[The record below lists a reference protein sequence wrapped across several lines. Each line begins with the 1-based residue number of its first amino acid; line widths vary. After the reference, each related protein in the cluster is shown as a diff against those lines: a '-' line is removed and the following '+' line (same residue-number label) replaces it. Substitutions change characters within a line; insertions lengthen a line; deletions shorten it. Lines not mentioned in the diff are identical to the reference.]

1 MKTYR
6 ADLHVHSS
14 HSNKPTYWAMRKFN
28 CPESYTSPS
37 HLYRIARER
46 GMDYVTITDHNSIA
60 GALEIAHLPNTFL
73 SSEITAYFPE
83 NGCKIHVVVLH
94 ITPAQFHEIMQLR
107 KNVYD
112 LVGYLQ
118 SEKIVHFLAHP
129 LYAQNEKL
137 TADLLEKSLLLFT
150 LFEVKNGCRARRF
163 NEFTAE
169 LIASLTPELLLRLAD
184 KHALQPSGE
193 FPYVRGVVGG
203 SDDHGSLFIARAYTE
218 ADDCP
223 TLGEF
228 IARVGVG
235 LSRAAGEDGGPLTM
249 AHSLYGIGFNFYKE
263 RFGDRRRGSTPF
275 VSALLDRFFNL
286 GPERSSLVGKLRLFL
301 LKNLPEPMLAADSS
315 FEKVLDS
322 EARQLLGDGAF
333 IDRIRVM
340 DQNRKIFAVTSRL
353 ANRILYLYTG
363 RLMSLPMNAGFFDY
377 LNTAG
382 TIGLV
387 HALISPYYLAFHH
400 QHRSKELIREL
411 RQLFPGAAKPQ
422 TERIALFTD
431 TLDDINGVAMT
442 IRRLIQTARDRGVE
456 LTVITCGPAGSESR
470 AGVRQFT
477 AVGDFILPEYPELK
491 LNFPPILDVMDFIET
506 EGFTQIHVS
515 TPGTVGLLGLMIGRV
530 MNIPVVGTYH
540 TDIPQYVRSLTD
552 DEFLEGVAWN
562 YMTWFYNQMAEV
574 LVPSAGTRAQLGS
587 HGLPLAKM
595 KPLPRWVDTEAFTP
609 QKGNPSF
616 WPERGLT
623 GALKLIYVGRV
634 SREKSLEM
642 LAEAFRKL
650 VDGGADLS
658 LAIIGDGPY
667 RKEMEQALSGYPAL
681 FTGYLQGEELQQAYA
696 SADLF
701 VFPSATDT
709 FGNVVLEAQASGLPV
724 IVSDAGGPRELMC
737 DGETGAVFPAGNQ
750 GEFLAILRRLTAESP
765 RLALMGEKARL
776 FTLERGPVA
785 TDTYSTILRTGGGQ
799 AERDSLSIGKS
810 HGSETSRPA
819 PKGRSYSCKKLNRN
833 PKCPRSSQVR
843 S

>member
-1 MKTYR
+1 MKTFR

-28 CPESYTSPS
+28 CPESYTSPL

-46 GMDYVTITDHNSIA
+46 GMDYVTITDHNSIT
-60 GALEIAHLPNTFL
+60 GALEIAHLPATFV

-94 ITPAQFHEIMQLR
+94 ISAAQFQEIMHLR

-112 LVGYLQ
+112 LVSYLHG
-118 SEKIVHFLAHP
+118 EKIVHFLAHP

-150 LFEVKNGCRARRF
+150 SFEVKNGCRARRF
-163 NEFTAE
+163 NQFTSE
-169 LIASLTPELLLRLAD
+169 LIASLTPQLMMKLAD
-184 KHALQPSGE
+184 KHNLRPFGE
-193 FPYVRGVVGG
+193 FPFAKGIVGG

-223 TLGEF
+223 SVGEF
-228 IARVGVG
+228 IAKVAGG

-263 RFGDRRRGSTPF
+263 RFGDRRRSSTPF

-286 GPERSSLVGKLRLFL
+286 GPDRSSLVGKLRLFL
-301 LKNLPEPMLAADSS
+301 LKNLPEPVLAKDSS
-315 FEKVLDS
+315 FEKVLDG
-322 EARQLLGDGAF
+322 EARQLLNDGAF
-333 IDRIRVM
+333 LDAIRVM
-340 DQNRKIFAVTSRL
+340 DQNRKIFSVTSRL
-353 ANRILYLYTG
+353 ANRILYIYTS
-363 RLMSLPMNAGFFDY
+363 RLMSLPLNAGFFDY

-411 RQLFPGAAKPQ
+411 KQLFPAAAKLQ
-422 TERIALFTD
+422 AEKIALFTD

-456 LTVITCGPAGSESR
+456 LTVITCGAGSWQQR
-470 AGVRQFT
+470 PGVQQFR

-491 LNFPPILDVMDFIET
+491 LNFPPILDVMDFVEQQ
-506 EGFTQIHVS
+506 GFTQIHVS
-515 TPGTVGLLGLMIGRV
+515 TPGTVGLLGLLIGRV
-530 MNIPVVGTYH
+530 MDIPVVGTYH
-540 TDIPQYVRSLTD
+540 TDIPQYVRSLTN

-574 LVPSAGTRAQLGS
+574 LVPSAGTRAQLNS
-587 HGLPLAKM
+587 HGLSLSKM
-595 KPLPRWVDTEAFTP
+595 KPLPRWVDTELYTP
-609 QKGNPSF
+609 QKRDPLF
-616 WPERGLT
+616 WSARGLA
-623 GALKLIYVGRV
+623 GKLKLLYVGRV
-634 SREKSLEM
+634 SREKSLEL
-642 LAEAFRKL
+642 LAAAFREL
-650 VDGGADLS
+650 VNEGAEVC
-658 LAIIGDGPY
+658 LAVIGDGPF
-667 RKEMEQALSGYPAL
+667 RAEMEAALSGYPAL
-681 FTGYLQGEELQQAYA
+681 FTGYLQGEELQSAYA

-724 IVSDAGGPRELMC
+724 IVSDAGGPRELMS
-737 DGETGAVFPAGNQ
+737 DGETGAVFRAGNQ
-750 GEFLAILRRLTAESP
+750 GEFLALLRRLTAQLP
-765 RLALMGEKARL
+765 LLVQMGEKARS
-776 FTLERGPVA
+776 FTLEKGPLA
-785 TDTYSTILRTGGGQ
+785 ADTYSTILRTGDGLGEGG
-799 AERDSLSIGKS
+799 AIAPAANR
-810 HGSETSRPA
+810 SEGARRPDL
-819 PKGRSYSCKKLNRN
+819 KGRCYKFRKLDRSAR
-833 PKCPRSSQVR
+833 CPHSPQARS
-843 S
+843 